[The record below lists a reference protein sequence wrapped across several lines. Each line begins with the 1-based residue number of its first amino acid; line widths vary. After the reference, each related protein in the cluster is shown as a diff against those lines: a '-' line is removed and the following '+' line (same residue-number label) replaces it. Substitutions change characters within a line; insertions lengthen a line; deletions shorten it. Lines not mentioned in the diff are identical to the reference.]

1 MSTISTQLRN
11 FKEPTK
17 EQQTHLFFALP
28 PERPA
33 GEKDAELE
41 KMECQASLVLSGE
54 EVFVSVHVRS
64 LARSRLTV
72 WMCGD
77 IGGEAALA
85 ASVPGLLLA
94 GP

>member
-17 EQQTHLFFALP
+17 EQQTHLFFALT

-54 EVFVSVHVRS
+54 EVFVSVPVCS
-64 LARSRLTV
+64 LAR
-72 WMCGD
+72 
-77 IGGEAALA
+77 AL
-85 ASVPGLLLA
+85 V
-94 GP
+94 